1 MRNYDIVIVGGG
13 TAGVVAAIQA
23 ARAGAASLLVEKEG
37 VLGGTMIAAAVN
49 APASFMAWDRQVIA
63 GIGWELVRRTLEETG
78 HGVSEALV
86 AKSPAGI
93 RHVTIDRAVFA
104 ALADEAVLTAGATLL
119 LHTML
124 ASARLDGDAWRL
136 ELCTKT
142 GLLPVEA
149 RVLIDCTG
157 DANAVTLAGLEV
169 ERPAALQPGTLVM
182 QFDGYDPAKL
192 DFAAIQAA
200 FDKEVAHG
208 RLNRGDTGWHNGS
221 VEPLLRWRGGNCVH
235 VHGIDGRTSEGKTAA
250 EVEARRVLLRLVR
263 FFRAQP
269 GLGDFHVTFFATEC
283 GIRETVTIR
292 GRATITAAD
301 YESGRMWDDAIC
313 YSHYAI
319 DMHEEHGLTYR
330 ALKPGTHPTLPYGAL
345 VPAGSRRLLAAG
357 RCISGDRE
365 AYSAYR
371 VAATCMAVGQA
382 AGAAAALAC
391 RLNCDVADVPLGE
404 LRSLLAEH
412 GAIVPGMHQLDGD
425 LRH

>member
-1 MRNYDIVIVGGG
+1 MKIYDVAIIGGG
-13 TAGVVAAIQA
+13 TAGVVAATQA
-23 ARAGAASLLVEKEG
+23 ARAGAAALLVEKEG
-37 VLGGTMIAAAVN
+37 VLGGTMVTAAVN
-49 APASFMAWDRQVIA
+49 APASFVAWDRQVIA

-78 HGVSEALV
+78 HSVAEALV
-86 AKSPAGI
+86 CKSSTGI

-142 GLLPVEA
+142 GLQPAAA

-169 ERPAALQPGTLVM
+169 DRSPALQPGTLVM
-182 QFDGYDPAKL
+182 RLGGYDPAKL
-192 DFAAIQAA
+192 DCAAIQAA
-200 FDKEVAHG
+200 FDAEVAHG
-208 RLNRGDTGWHNGS
+208 RLKRSDTGWHNGR
-221 VEPLLRWRGGNCVH
+221 VEPLLRGRGGNCVH
-235 VHGIDGRTSEGKTAA
+235 VHGIDGSTSEGKTAA
-250 EVEARRVLLRLVR
+250 EVEARRVMLRLMR

-269 GLGDFHVTFFATEC
+269 GLGDFHVTFFAAEC
-283 GIRETVTIR
+283 GIRETVAIR

-301 YESGRMWDDAIC
+301 YESGRAWDDAVC

-330 ALKPGTHPTLPYGAL
+330 ALKPGTHPTIPLGAM
-345 VPAGSRRLLAAG
+345 VPAGSRQLLAAG
-357 RCISGDRE
+357 RCISGDRL
-365 AYSAYR
+365 AHSAYR
-371 VAATCMAVGQA
+371 VQATCMATGQA

-391 RLNCDVADVPLGE
+391 RLGCDVADVPLGD
-404 LRSLLAEH
+404 LRSLLAQQ
-412 GAIVPGMHQLDGD
+412 GAIVPGVHPMG
-425 LRH
+425 RNP